1 MAALT
6 KSRPTQLDDNRI
18 ALSSS
23 VPTPFSS
30 ADRDY
35 ILHPSH
41 TNGLH
46 HPITPSP
53 IAYEHPPLAQESQVD
68 GEVLLNVD
76 RVVSSFMLPSS
87 RVSYGYFNSGSTSHA
102 VNSTRPSICS
112 IHP

>member
-6 KSRPTQLDDNRI
+6 KSRPAQLDDNRI

-23 VPTPFSS
+23 IPTPFSS

-35 ILHPSH
+35 ILHSSH

-53 IAYEHPPLAQESQVD
+53 IAHDHAPHAQESQVD
-68 GEVLLNVD
+68 GEVLLNAD
-76 RVVSSFMLPSS
+76 RVVRSLYATFVPSLIWVLQFRINIS
-87 RVSYGYFNSGSTSHA
+87 CHQ
-102 VNSTRPSICS
+102 
-112 IHP
+112 